1 MPAAGGIVYAIAVS
15 FGACSPANSFCFT
28 LAESDSFRP
37 VFTAFG
43 YTSGVFY
50 LVVCRGDMWY
60 YIAVIS
66 GTDPGLVFFHRMR
79 GVMNK
84 IDLRKFLAG
93 LSIASLIAG
102 AGLSVSG
109 CATA

>member
-1 MPAAGGIVYAIAVS
+1 
-15 FGACSPANSFCFT
+15 
-28 LAESDSFRP
+28 
-37 VFTAFG
+37 
-43 YTSGVFY
+43 
-50 LVVCRGDMWY
+50 
-60 YIAVIS
+60 
-66 GTDPGLVFFHRMR
+66 
-79 GVMNK
+79 MNK